1 VSALKVAAVGQLQP
15 EKIERALNTILVPNM
30 SMSHFYLLRTSNDEY
45 LSLRLNLQR
54 AMGRKKFYNPLAAG
68 IPFSAK

>member
-1 VSALKVAAVGQLQP
+1 LQRLVSSSQR
-15 EKIERALNTILVPNM
+15 KIERALNTILVPNM